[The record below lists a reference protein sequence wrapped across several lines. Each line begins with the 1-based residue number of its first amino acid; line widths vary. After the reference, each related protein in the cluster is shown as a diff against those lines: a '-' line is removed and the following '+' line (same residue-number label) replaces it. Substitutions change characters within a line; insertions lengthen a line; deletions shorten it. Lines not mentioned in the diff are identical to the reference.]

1 VIDRNGLEMLDRDEC
16 LRLLGDVQV
25 GRVAVTTEALPVVL
39 PVNFLL
45 DGDRV
50 VFSSAPGTKLYVA
63 ATGAQMAFEAD
74 DVDLA
79 ARSGWSVCVTG
90 SGTVVE
96 DPHEVERLRG
106 LPLETWAPE
115 GEESFIVIEPEVVTG
130 RRLQDRT

>member
-1 VIDRNGLEMLDRDEC
+1 MLDRDEC

-63 ATGAQMAFEAD
+63 ATGARMAFEAE
-74 DVDLA
+74 DVDPLPALA
-79 ARSGWSVCVTG
+79 GACASPDPARWSRTPTRWSASAVSRSRRGRRRARSRS
-90 SGTVVE
+90 S
-96 DPHEVERLRG
+96 
-106 LPLETWAPE
+106 
-115 GEESFIVIEPEVVTG
+115 
-130 RRLQDRT
+130 